1 MTAQFPQLCGA
12 IYKQTA
18 KEMVR
23 DKIVSLISSGVLQIG
38 DELPS
43 ERELAEMLV
52 VSRETVRGAIQR
64 LAGEGI
70 VQVSH
75 GSRTRVTKR
84 SSDIKVG
91 GVGVTDPNAINKYSL
106 QSVNEA
112 RQLVETSLV
121 ANATLRL
128 TSDDIKRLEYSLEAQ
143 MFAIRD
149 PVRFLICDREFHL
162 TVYYAAE
169 NRLLADFVAN
179 MYAHMMEQRKLVV
192 SKAGVIEGSLEDHRN
207 ILAALKARD
216 PKAAS
221 EAFRLHIVNVYATS
235 MA

>member
-1 MTAQFPQLCGA
+1 MTARFPQLCGA

-75 GSRTRVTKR
+75 GSRTRVTKL
-84 SSDIKVG
+84 SSDIEFG
-91 GVGVTDPNAINKYSL
+91 GIGVTDPNAINKYSL

-128 TSDDIKRLEYSLEAQ
+128 TSDDIKRLEY
-143 MFAIRD
+143 RW
-149 PVRFLICDREFHL
+149 
-162 TVYYAAE
+162 
-169 NRLLADFVAN
+169 
-179 MYAHMMEQRKLVV
+179 KLRR
-192 SKAGVIEGSLEDHRN
+192 SRYETRYGS
-207 ILAALKARD
+207 
-216 PKAAS
+216 
-221 EAFRLHIVNVYATS
+221 
-235 MA
+235 